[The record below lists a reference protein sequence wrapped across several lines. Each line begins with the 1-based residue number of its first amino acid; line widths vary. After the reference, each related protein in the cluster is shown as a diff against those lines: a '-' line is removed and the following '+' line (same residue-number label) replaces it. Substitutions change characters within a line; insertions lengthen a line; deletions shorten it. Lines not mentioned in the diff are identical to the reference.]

1 MSDHQSPPTVRVTAD
16 PATDLTGLP
25 LVTAV
30 IDPDIARFEEWFRSN
45 VDANTGLSR
54 LEHEMF
60 RSYLYQKLTG
70 AF

>member
-1 MSDHQSPPTVRVTAD
+1 
-16 PATDLTGLP
+16 
-25 LVTAV
+25 V
-30 IDPDIARFEEWFRSN
+30 IDPEIARFEEWFRSN